1 MVGAHVCAAPRSAG
15 HERTKM
21 IKEIVKDRD
30 FLSKP
35 AEPATTDDA
44 EVVQDLRDTLE
55 ALDDCVCLAANQI
68 GSTKAIIAYEDNGR
82 TYVMLN
88 PKIKVA
94 AQPYQAQESCLS
106 LEDVSEVKRFK
117 MITVGYQ
124 VVANGNLVSRTKRL
138 SGWTAEIVQ
147 HAIDHCTGK
156 LV

>member
-1 MVGAHVCAAPRSAG
+1 
-15 HERTKM
+15 M

-35 AEPATTDDA
+35 AEPATADDA
-44 EVVQDLRDTLE
+44 EVVQDLRDTIE

-82 TYVMLN
+82 TFVMLN
-88 PKIKVA
+88 HKIKIA

-106 LEDVSEVKRFK
+106 LEEVSEVKRFQ

-147 HAIDHCTGK
+147 HAIDHCAGK

>member
-1 MVGAHVCAAPRSAG
+1 MPALERA
-15 HERTKM
+15 ERTVAVLK
-21 IKEIVKDRD
+21 R
-30 FLSKP
+30 
-35 AEPATTDDA
+35 
-44 EVVQDLRDTLE
+44 TLE